1 MTDAIAIRKRVAELC
16 GFTDIKVVEIETKS
30 TSTSIVVKPTEIW
43 GLPSHG
49 FAQVIP
55 HYDTS
60 LDAITQTFDD
70 HGKRYR
76 LQKDIEDG
84 ITYYFASK
92 EPAFYTADTA
102 AMALCK
108 LFIDLME
115 SPMTMANNR

>member
-1 MTDAIAIRKRVAELC
+1 MADAISIRKKVAELC
-16 GFTDIKVVEIETKS
+16 GFTDIKVVEVEAKS
-30 TSTSIVVKPTEIW
+30 TSTSIAVKPTEIW

-55 HYDTS
+55 HYETS
-60 LDAITQTFDD
+60 LDAITQAFDD

-76 LQKDIEDG
+76 LQKDTEDG
-84 ITYYFASK
+84 VTYYFASK

-102 AMALCK
+102 AMALCR

-115 SPMTMANNR
+115 SKHSYAN